1 MAISS
6 SVNIMNTS
14 IETHIPLLIIG
25 AGPGGYETALLAAH
39 RGMEVVLIEKG
50 PVGGTCLNEG
60 CIPTKA
66 FCRHA
71 QLLDELREAETLGIG
86 GLQYSFDF
94 QAVLKRKEQIIG
106 QLRQGVEGLLQ
117 HKLIRFVNGD
127 ARFRDEHT
135 VQVGEHTFT
144 ADHIVIAT
152 GSVPQILPIPGNDL
166 PGVISSAEILNL
178 KQVPEHL
185 CIIGA
190 GVIGLEFASIFNSF
204 GSRVTVLEYCREILP
219 RFDTD
224 LAKRLKQSLTKRG
237 IDIQPQAQVS
247 KIERTEAGK
256 LSVCYLKKD
265 KELYAESDYV
275 LMAVGRRPNTG
286 SLNLD
291 DIGIQYSKKGIE
303 VNGNMQTNLP
313 HIYAIGDINGG
324 YMLAHAATFQGIRA
338 LNHIQ
343 GLTDSLRLDVVP
355 AAVFTRPEAATVGL
369 TEEACK
375 AQEIPYQTH
384 KSFFRSN
391 GKAVCLQE
399 TDGFCKLLSHKE
411 TGRLLGGHLF
421 GPHASDLIQELTALI
436 QQDKTIAD
444 LRSTIH
450 AHPTLGEVLLEAA
463 KE

>member
-1 MAISS
+1 
-6 SVNIMNTS
+6 MNTS

-117 HKLIRFVNGD
+117 HKLIRFVSGD

-237 IDIQPQAQVS
+237 IDIQTQAQVS

-450 AHPTLGEVLLEAA
+450 AHPTLSEVLLEAA

>member
-1 MAISS
+1 
-6 SVNIMNTS
+6 MNTS

-39 RGMEVVLIEKG
+39 RGIEVVLIEKG

-117 HKLIRFVNGD
+117 HKLIRFVSGD

-178 KQVPEHL
+178 ERVPNHL

-204 GSRVTVLEYCREILP
+204 GSQVTVLEYYREILP

-237 IDIQPQAQVS
+237 IDIQTQAQVS

>member
-1 MAISS
+1 
-6 SVNIMNTS
+6 MNTS

-117 HKLIRFVNGD
+117 HKLIRFVSGD

-237 IDIQPQAQVS
+237 IDIQTQAQVS

>member
-1 MAISS
+1 
-6 SVNIMNTS
+6 MNTS

-39 RGMEVVLIEKG
+39 RGIEVVLIEKG

-117 HKLIRFVNGD
+117 HKLIRFVSGD

-237 IDIQPQAQVS
+237 IDIQTQAQVS

>member
-1 MAISS
+1 
-6 SVNIMNTS
+6 MNTS

-117 HKLIRFVNGD
+117 HKLIRFVSGD
-127 ARFRDEHT
+127 ARFLDEHT
-135 VQVGEHTFT
+135 VQAGEHTFT

-152 GSVPQILPIPGNDL
+152 GSVPQTLPIPGNDL

-178 KQVPEHL
+178 ERVPDHL

-204 GSRVTVLEYCREILP
+204 GSQVTVLEYCREILP

-237 IDIQPQAQVS
+237 IDIQTQAQVS
-247 KIERTEAGK
+247 KIERTEVGK

-369 TEEACK
+369 TEEDCK
-375 AQEIPYQTH
+375 AQGIPYQTH

>member
-1 MAISS
+1 
-6 SVNIMNTS
+6 MNTS

-106 QLRQGVEGLLQ
+106 QLRQGVERLLQ